1 MMVRLSNITNL
12 LFLNMLLIIL
22 LLISNTTSQATVFP
36 DHYIESDSP
45 YSSSSRYLT
54 SDIKERQ
61 IYKCFSCGAAGN
73 VFKFLMDYENIGFME
88 AVKILA
94 EKANIDISINT
105 KPIKKENV
113 LFDIYRAYFT
123 NETSI
128 SDNINYIK
136 NIIYMN

>member
-12 LFLNMLLIIL
+12 LLIIL

-61 IYKCFSCGAAGN
+61 I
-73 VFKFLMDYENIGFME
+73 
-88 AVKILA
+88 
-94 EKANIDISINT
+94 
-105 KPIKKENV
+105 
-113 LFDIYRAYFT
+113 
-123 NETSI
+123 
-128 SDNINYIK
+128 
-136 NIIYMN
+136 